1 MILAIIAIII
11 SGVALGVSY
20 AAIQRSNKRYEQQQR
35 HMFCIDCRLTCC
47 IYINQLHHYVEQ
59 LINDRRY
66 EDAAKVKLIIQKEEA
81 AAHEIF
87 GLNF

>member
-1 MILAIIAIII
+1 MILAIIAIVI
-11 SGVALGVSY
+11 SVAALGITYTAVH
-20 AAIQRSNKRYEQQQR
+20 RSNKRYEQQRR
-35 HMFCIDCRLTCC
+35 HIFCIDCRLTC

-59 LINDRRY
+59 LINDERY
-66 EDAAKVKLIIQKEEA
+66 EEAAKVKLIIQKEEA

>member
-1 MILAIIAIII
+1 MILAIIAIVI
-11 SGVALGVSY
+11 SVVALSVAY

-35 HMFCIDCRLTCC
+35 HMFCIDCRLTR

-59 LINDRRY
+59 LINDERY
-66 EDAAKVKLIIQKEEA
+66 EEAAKVKLIIQKEEA

>member
-1 MILAIIAIII
+1 MILAIIAIVI
-11 SGVALGVSY
+11 SVVALSVAY

-35 HMFCIDCRLTCC
+35 HMFCIDCRLTC

-59 LINDRRY
+59 LINDERY
-66 EDAAKVKLIIQKEEA
+66 EEAARVKLIIQKEEA

>member
-20 AAIQRSNKRYEQQQR
+20 AAIQRSNKRYERQQR
-35 HMFCIDCRLTCC
+35 HIFCMDCRLTC
-47 IYINQLHHYVEQ
+47 IYINQLHHYIEQ
-59 LINDRRY
+59 LINDERY
-66 EDAAKVKLIIQKEEA
+66 EEAAKVKLIIQKEEA

>member
-1 MILAIIAIII
+1 MILAIIAIVI
-11 SGVALGVSY
+11 SGAALGVAC
-20 AAIQRSNKRYEQQQR
+20 AAVQRSNKRYVQQQR
-35 HMFCIDCRLTCC
+35 HMFCIDCRLTC

-59 LINDRRY
+59 LIKDEQY
-66 EDAAKVKLIIQKEEA
+66 EEAARVKLIIQKEEA

>member
-1 MILAIIAIII
+1 M
-11 SGVALGVSY
+11 
-20 AAIQRSNKRYEQQQR
+20 
-35 HMFCIDCRLTCC
+35 DCRLTC

-59 LINDRRY
+59 LINDERY
-66 EDAAKVKLIIQKEEA
+66 EEAAKVKLIIQKEEA